1 MLKQTAQTTRRKR
14 AHQLEVERTVASL
27 RTARA
32 KMMALRF
39 TRTYAGQTFTR
50 LGEDSDKAFRRLWF
64 ELRDIGARFKKKLD
78 EKSPGLCLAEFPG
91 PPEVF
96 DLTEAGEFQRR
107 AFEVFSAFDFALVH
121 MESAWLHQAV
131 PYGEHASCITNC
143 EGRIY
148 ETLRRVARR
157 CAVQI
162 PVKETGRGV
171 F

>member
-1 MLKQTAQTTRRKR
+1 MKQTAQTTRRKR
-14 AHQLEVERTVASL
+14 ARQLEVERTVASL

-78 EKSPGLCLAEFPG
+78 EKSPGR
-91 PPEVF
+91 
-96 DLTEAGEFQRR
+96 EFQRR
-107 AFEVFSAFDFALVH
+107 AFEVFSAFDLALVH
-121 MESAWLHQAV
+121 MESAWLHRAV

-157 CAVQI
+157 CAVQM
-162 PVKETGRGV
+162 PVKETGRGL